1 MWLIEQFYKWKIN
14 RLCRQMYST
23 GKNIYLTVPFSVSA
37 PELISIGDY
46 SKILGGFTFIG
57 TKGKLRIGNYTE
69 ISTDFTVVT
78 DNHTPTVGIPY
89 TFTGSLHINDK
100 SQDIEVS
107 DDCWIGTRVTLLP
120 GSNIGRGSVIG
131 ACSLV
136 NRPFPPYAVI
146 AGIPAKIIG
155 VKFDKA
161 QILTHEQAVY
171 PPSKRLSMSDL
182 DNLFNTYY
190 HGMKVLGTASI
201 SDVDKR
207 KYESKLQEIGIS
219 PKKFIDE

>member
-78 DNHTPTVGIPY
+78 DNHTPTVGIPC

-136 NRPFPPYAVI
+136 NKPFPPYAVI

-161 QILTHEQAVY
+161 QILAHEQAVY

-190 HGMKVLGTASI
+190 HGMKVLGTTSI

-207 KYESKLQEIGIS
+207 KYESKLQEIRIS

>member
-89 TFTGSLHINDK
+89 TFTRSLHINDK

-136 NRPFPPYAVI
+136 NKPFPPYAVI

-161 QILTHEQAVY
+161 QILAHEQAVY

>member
-57 TKGKLRIGNYTE
+57 TKGKLRIGDYTE

-120 GSNIGRGSVIG
+120 GSNIGRDSVIG

-136 NRPFPPYAVI
+136 NKPFPPYAVI

-161 QILTHEQAVY
+161 QILAHEQAVY

>member
-57 TKGKLRIGNYTE
+57 TKGKLRIGDYTE

-89 TFTGSLHINDK
+89 TIHGK
-100 SQDIEVS
+100 SAYQ
-107 DDCWIGTRVTLLP
+107 
-120 GSNIGRGSVIG
+120 
-131 ACSLV
+131 
-136 NRPFPPYAVI
+136 
-146 AGIPAKIIG
+146 
-155 VKFDKA
+155 
-161 QILTHEQAVY
+161 
-171 PPSKRLSMSDL
+171 
-182 DNLFNTYY
+182 
-190 HGMKVLGTASI
+190 
-201 SDVDKR
+201 
-207 KYESKLQEIGIS
+207 
-219 PKKFIDE
+219 

>member
-1 MWLIEQFYKWKIN
+1 
-14 RLCRQMYST
+14 MYST

-57 TKGKLRIGNYTE
+57 TKGKLRIGDYTE

-89 TFTGSLHINDK
+89 TFTGSLHIKDK

-107 DDCWIGTRVTLLP
+107 DDCWIGTRVVLLP
-120 GSNIGRGSVIG
+120 GSKIGRGSVVG

-136 NRPFPPYAVI
+136 NKPFPPYAVI

-161 QILTHEQAVY
+161 QILAHEQAVY

>member
-78 DNHTPTVGIPY
+78 EIILQQLVFLIH
-89 TFTGSLHINDK
+89 SR
-100 SQDIEVS
+100 EVCIS
-107 DDCWIGTRVTLLP
+107 MIRV
-120 GSNIGRGSVIG
+120 
-131 ACSLV
+131 
-136 NRPFPPYAVI
+136 
-146 AGIPAKIIG
+146 KI
-155 VKFDKA
+155 
-161 QILTHEQAVY
+161 
-171 PPSKRLSMSDL
+171 
-182 DNLFNTYY
+182 
-190 HGMKVLGTASI
+190 
-201 SDVDKR
+201 
-207 KYESKLQEIGIS
+207 
-219 PKKFIDE
+219 

>member
-1 MWLIEQFYKWKIN
+1 MALLLLEQKGNLGLVIIQRYQLTLQWV
-14 RLCRQMYST
+14 T
-23 GKNIYLTVPFSVSA
+23 G
-37 PELISIGDY
+37 
-46 SKILGGFTFIG
+46 
-57 TKGKLRIGNYTE
+57 
-69 ISTDFTVVT
+69 
-78 DNHTPTVGIPY
+78 NHTPTVGIPY

-161 QILTHEQAVY
+161 QILAHEQAVY

-201 SDVDKR
+201 SYVDKR